1 MTKLHRVLYACICA
15 VLLCSFAGVVYDSEA
30 QLDSQSLCEALD
42 MSSDDCAM
50 LQSITFD
57 PPERPWRV
65 TTATAVAG
73 DSSLRSGDIGR
84 DQQSCLVLGLAL
96 PVNSVI
102 SVAGRGSFR
111 SIDQLQ
117 IDADNLRLNTIYP
130 DRDQTERDWT
140 QESYFLPA
148 AITTLRWCYI
158 KDAKSASF
166 PNNIPPT
173 FFGSDAAWIDNLSFS
188 ASNISYQSRICA
200 ALDLT
205 AGNCSMIQSIR
216 YEPPQSLWI
225 ITSETSVA
233 GGSSLHSADIPDASF
248 NIPVCLVLG
257 LSLPINSMISAA
269 GRTSSEGGF
278 NQLRINVGNN
288 LRLDTIS
295 AATLLV
301 ERDWRQQSYFL
312 PTAIN
317 TLRFCYLKEDS
328 QTFGSDRVW
337 VDNLSFST
345 SNISYRSRVCAAL
358 DLTDLNCAQIGSISY
373 EPPQSLWIITSAT
386 SVVGG
391 SSLRSADIS
400 NNQQS
405 CLVLELSLPANSVI
419 SVAGRTHSQGAADR
433 LQIDA
438 DDLRLDTLSAEA
450 VQDFLASD
458 GNQIVR
464 NWSYENYFLPATIS
478 TLRFCYVKNN
488 SVTRGFD
495 AAWIDSL
502 SFNTSDISYQS
513 RVCTALDLTAGRCS
527 LIQSIAYDPPQLQWI
542 ITSATSIA
550 GGTSLRSADIG
561 SNQSTCLN
569 LELELELPSG
579 SQVGFSH
586 RLSTESNSDI
596 LHFEAGGQRL
606 DSFTPAGGQLFADWQ
621 AETYELTSAITTMS
635 WCYTKNSF
643 RDVGNDSI
651 WIDSLTFVHADIAP
665 FCNALDLPAGSCAL
679 LRSVTYNPPQN
690 RWETTTDDPLRGA
703 SALISPPIDA
713 GQSACVSAEL
723 QPPLPA
729 GSNLAFAWRVTSQSE
744 QDILLFQTDT
754 LQRQISNAPQWQ
766 TEYIELDSPETTLSW
781 CYSKNSSA
789 DSQDTRAWLDS
800 LLLVTPTDRYRIE
813 IAVITSPTL
822 VSSQTDTLQYTV
834 AVSVESSLLPP
845 PADWVL
851 IVSGADNIVAA
862 ETTYS
867 LSFDNN
873 VAQVEIMSTPDN
885 PFLPSTVLL
894 ALADRPS
901 FFGATATSISYSL
914 PVTELAM
921 LQLMAPTAVTQT
933 ALDAPLEIVVTVAAT
948 DNFGRPFNNPEGVTL
963 NVSAVDNASVP
974 QTNYALTFAAN
985 TAQTTITVGFTNR
998 GLAGSIEVSVT
1009 SGDINST
1016 ASVTLNPVPR
1026 TLASITLSAANS
1038 NLALTMAN
1046 TAVNALLTLSAL
1058 DNYGDPFEA
1067 GNVSLQLSASNNA
1080 IVQPSLIVAVESS
1093 GSAQQAVAIQP
1104 QNDRDT
1110 TVTVLILRGTL
1121 DQSVQ
1126 LLPDGGLQIAVRAL
1140 RILRQL
1146 QLSLADRT
1154 SPLQQVDSSLP
1165 IRADIRLI
1173 GLDQFDQPVTFTG
1186 VMFTVTADP
1195 MGTQAAL
1202 DPPQLAATQPAG
1214 ALTELVVMFPDTD
1227 AMPTTITIEI
1237 ASPGTGVTANE
1248 LVVRVLP
1255 DLRPPVQKLNIDD
1268 TDTDVTA
1275 LDLVVA
1281 LRWLA
1286 DEQSRMESQA
1296 ANLTIND
1303 TNITTTGIEN
1313 LQQLV
1318 TNSENLDRID
1328 LNRDGRADQLDL
1340 RILVRY
1346 MAGLRGGELA
1356 EQRVS
1361 TDIIRLLLGQ

>member
-1 MTKLHRVLYACICA
+1 MTKLHRVLYASICVA
-15 VLLCSFAGVVYDSEA
+15 LLYSFAGVVYDSEA
-30 QLDSQSLCEALD
+30 QLDSQSLCAALD

-50 LQSITFD
+50 IQSITFD
-57 PPERPWRV
+57 PPERPWSV
-65 TTATAVAG
+65 TMATAVAG
-73 DSSLRSGDIGR
+73 DSSLRSGNIANS
-84 DQQSCLVLGLAL
+84 QQSCLVLGLAL

-102 SVAGRGSFR
+102 SVAGRTSSEGGAN
-111 SIDQLQ
+111 QLQ
-117 IDADNLRLNTIYP
+117 IIADNLRL
-130 DRDQTERDWT
+130 D
-140 QESYFLPA
+140 S
-148 AITTLRWCYI
+148 
-158 KDAKSASF
+158 
-166 PNNIPPT
+166 
-173 FFGSDAAWIDNLSFS
+173 
-188 ASNISYQSRICA
+188 
-200 ALDLT
+200 
-205 AGNCSMIQSIR
+205 
-216 YEPPQSLWI
+216 
-225 ITSETSVA
+225 
-233 GGSSLHSADIPDASF
+233 
-248 NIPVCLVLG
+248 
-257 LSLPINSMISAA
+257 ISA
-269 GRTSSEGGF
+269 
-278 NQLRINVGNN
+278 V
-288 LRLDTIS
+288 RLQT
-295 AATLLV
+295 

-312 PTAIN
+312 PTAIIA
-317 TLRFCYLKEDS
+317 LRFCYFKDGDDRLDS
-328 QTFGSDRVW
+328 GSDRVW
-337 VDNLSFST
+337 IDNLSFST
-345 SNISYRSRVCAAL
+345 SNISYQSRVCAAL
-358 DLTDLNCAQIGSISY
+358 DLTDQNCAQIDSISY
-373 EPPQSLWIITSAT
+373 EPPQLLWIITSET
-386 SVVGG
+386 SVAGRL
-391 SSLRSADIS
+391 SMRSGDI
-400 NNQQS
+400 NNSRQS

-419 SVAGRTHSQGAADR
+419 SVAGRTHSEGATDQ
-433 LQIDA
+433 LQINA
-438 DDLRLDTLSAEA
+438 DNLRLDTLSAEA
-450 VQDFLASD
+450 ILDFFAIQEH
-458 GNQIVR
+458 QIER
-464 NWSYENYFLPATIS
+464 DWSYENYFLPATIS
-478 TLRFCYVKNN
+478 TLHFCYVKNN
-488 SVTRGFD
+488 SITIGFD

-502 SFNTSDISYQS
+502 SFNTSNISYQS
-513 RVCTALDLTAGRCS
+513 RVCAALDLTAGRCS
-527 LIQSIAYDPPQLQWI
+527 LIQSITYDPPQSLWI

-561 SNQSTCLN
+561 SDQSTCLN
-569 LELELELPSG
+569 LELELPSG
-579 SQVGFSH
+579 SQVSFSH

-596 LHFEAGGQRL
+596 LHFEAGSQRL
-606 DSFTPAGGQLFADWQ
+606 DSFTPAGSQLFADWQ
-621 AETYELTSAITTMS
+621 AETYELTTAVTTLS
-635 WCYTKNSF
+635 WCYTKNNIID
-643 RDVGNDSI
+643 RGNDSI
-651 WIDSLTFVHADIAP
+651 WIDSLTFVRAEIDS

-679 LRSVTYNPPQN
+679 LRSVTYTPPQN
-690 RWETTTDDPLRGA
+690 RWETTTDDPLRGI
-703 SALISPPIDA
+703 SALISPPLDA
-713 GQSACVSAEL
+713 GQSACVTAEL
-723 QPPLPA
+723 QNPLPA
-729 GSNLAFAWRVTSQSE
+729 GSNLAFAWRTTSQSD
-744 QDILLFQTDT
+744 QDTLLFQTDT
-754 LQRQISNAPQWQ
+754 QQRQISNAPQWQ
-766 TEYIELDSPETTLSW
+766 TEYIELDSTETTLSW

-789 DSQDTRAWLDS
+789 NSQDTRAGLDS
-800 LLLVTPTDRYRIE
+800 LYLVTPADRYRIE

-822 VSSQTDTLQYTV
+822 VLSQTNTLQYTV
-834 AVSVESSLLPP
+834 AVSAESSLLPP

-851 IVSGADNIVAA
+851 IVSGVDNIVEA
-862 ETTYS
+862 ESTYS

-921 LQLMAPTAVTQT
+921 LQLMAPTAVTQI
-933 ALDAPLEIVVTVAAT
+933 APDAPLEIVVTVAAT

-963 NVSAVDNASVP
+963 NVSAVDNARVP
-974 QTNYALTFAAN
+974 QTNYPLTFAAN

-998 GLAGSIEVSVT
+998 GMAGIIEVSVT

-1016 ASVTLNPVPR
+1016 ASVTLNPAPR

-1038 NLALTMAN
+1038 NLALTVAN
-1046 TAVNALLTLSAL
+1046 TSIMTELTLTAL

-1202 DPPQLAATQPAG
+1202 DPPQPAG

-1255 DLRPPVQKLNIDD
+1255 DLRTPVQKLNIDD

-1361 TDIIRLLLGQ
+1361 TDIIRLLLGLFITR